1 MASPPPTPSKISYHI
16 LPPPRSSGP
25 LKPGS
30 RPESNLITYL
40 DDQLLQVS
48 RRYAKKYHEGGYATV
63 EAVAEDLE
71 RLMANSFNDY
81 LASFPPQL
89 KSTLSLLDTFD
100 RCFYTLITGSSV
112 DPSTSLS
119 SEFSVSRMNMTE
131 KVRLKSIIK
140 RTRLHIVKLAEK
152 SMSTPDLPTD
162 TDGKDDDEMDIE
174 TGDETD
180 VDGDNQE
187 HEEWEIEVMKVY
199 DRSLIQI
206 GEGLK
211 EI

>member
-1 MASPPPTPSKISYHI
+1 MGFLHSFVSLALPLSSESKACLADY
-16 LPPPRSSGP
+16 SGTKKAT
-25 LKPGS
+25 LQ
-30 RPESNLITYL
+30 THY
-40 DDQLLQVS
+40 LLQ
-48 RRYAKKYHEGGYATV
+48 
-63 EAVAEDLE
+63 
-71 RLMANSFNDY
+71 MANSFNDY